1 MRVRCPCLLSLV
13 WIHDY
18 MFIFVVF
25 GLLCSNVNGSI
36 VVAEVTL
43 IFLGLMASLLCYQ
56 RASVGGCY
64 GWWLPAHADLSG
76 SHGVIVMPSERE
88 RVRRAIRWDSLSKQ
102 IHLDLLLLWA

>member
-1 MRVRCPCLLSLV
+1 
-13 WIHDY
+13 

-64 GWWLPAHADLSG
+64 GWWLSAHADLSG

-88 RVRRAIRWDSLSKQ
+88 CAGLYAGTVSRSKY
-102 IHLDLLLLWA
+102 IWICYYYGHNLCM